1 MKKIVIIEDDRAIN
15 QMYRMKFE
23 AHDFDVRIAYD
34 GKSGIELVKAFKPDI
49 VLLDLQMP
57 EMTGDEVLRLIRRD
71 AKIKD
76 LKVIIL
82 TNTSAEEAPSDI
94 IKLQP
99 NDYIVKAEMTP
110 TQVVE
115 RTQDILNN

>member
-1 MKKIVIIEDDRAIN
+1 MNKIVIIEDDRAIN

-23 AHDFDVRIAYD
+23 ANGFDVRIAYD
-34 GKSGIELVKAFKPDI
+34 GKAGIDLVRDFSPDI

-57 EMTGDEVLRLIRRD
+57 EITGDEVLKLIRQNPKLR
-71 AKIKD
+71 D

-82 TNTSAEEAPSDI
+82 TNTSAEEAPATLDEL
-94 IKLQP
+94 KP

-115 RTQDILNN
+115 RTKEIIEQ

>member
-1 MKKIVIIEDDRAIN
+1 MNKIVIIEDDRAIN

-23 AHDFDVRIAYD
+23 ANGFDVRIAYD
-34 GKSGIELVKAFKPDI
+34 GKAGIDLVRDFSPDI

-57 EMTGDEVLRLIRRD
+57 EITGDEVLKLIRQNPKLR
-71 AKIKD
+71 D

-82 TNTSAEEAPSDI
+82 TNTSAEEAPATLDEL
-94 IKLQP
+94 KP

-115 RTQDILNN
+115 RTKEMIEQ